1 MGCNYVLFVY
11 LPFYFFLCLPL
22 PLHLK
27 FVQGNMPISW
37 HRYCMFLVSGFQQKR
52 DQDSFLLFYSC
63 VEEGLRGNV
72 LGHLRSLRCW
82 PVNSVRQIY
91 FVRHPT
97 KSSENT
103 HAEWAEYCT
112 SSVLSLSIKPS
123 GNLHP
128 TSLLP
133 LHKNKSVHIC
143 IIFLQNYRKHNLD
156 SYGLFLLLFF

>member
-1 MGCNYVLFVY
+1 MSCLYICLFFFFSVLTSASPSEICARKHANQLAQILYVPCVRIPAEMG
-11 LPFYFFLCLPL
+11 
-22 PLHLK
+22 
-27 FVQGNMPISW
+27 S
-37 HRYCMFLVSGFQQKR
+37 RY
-52 DQDSFLLFYSC
+52 SFLLFYSC

-112 SSVLSLSIKPS
+112 SNVLSLSVKPS